1 MSPIGDSMRRALAA
15 LLLAT
20 PLLLPGSQASAQA
33 ESREGIYLQNQILQ
47 LRQEL
52 DQLRRGGGAA
62 AIPAPMPRGAAPSAS
77 QGELV
82 GTLLDR
88 VSTLE
93 EETRRLRG
101 RLDQAEYQNRS
112 LAQQVEKL
120 QGDLDYRLQQVEG
133 GAPRSA
139 PPAAPPARGPSP
151 AQSLPPVAGGAAAG
165 AAASAPAA
173 AARTPERALAEGQAA
188 LGRRDYA
195 AAEAAAKEVLAARGS
210 PRGYD
215 ARLLLADAEYGQRNW
230 QDAAVAYGEAYKAN
244 QKGSRAA
251 EALIGFGSALANL
264 NQKREACDAFALVQS
279 DHPQLRGPLKE
290 RLEAG
295 RQRAGCR

>member
-1 MSPIGDSMRRALAA
+1 MRRALAA

-20 PLLLPGSQASAQA
+20 PLALANAAPARAQA

-52 DQLRRGGGAA
+52 DQVRRGGGAA
-62 AIPAPMPRGAAPSAS
+62 VVPVPRGGNGGAP

-82 GTLLDR
+82 GALLER

-101 RLDQAEYQNRS
+101 RLEQAEFQNRT

-120 QGDLDYRLQQVEG
+120 QGDIDYRLQQLEG
-133 GAPRSA
+133 GGGTPR
-139 PPAAPPARGPSP
+139 PAAPPTRGPTP
-151 AQSLPPVAGGAAAG
+151 AQSLPPVAGPSGA
-165 AAASAPAA
+165 APAA
-173 AARTPERALAEGQAA
+173 APAAVARTPEKALADGQAA
-188 LGRRDYA
+188 LARRDYA
-195 AAEAAAKEVLAARGS
+195 AAETAAREALAARGS

-215 ARLLLADAEYGQRNW
+215 ARFLLADAEFGQRNW

-244 QKGSRAA
+244 AKGSRAP
-251 EALIGFGSALANL
+251 EALIGFGTSLANL
-264 NQKREACDAFALVQS
+264 NQKREACDAFGLVQS
-279 DHPQLRGPLKE
+279 EYPQLRGAMKE
-290 RLEAG
+290 RLDAG

>member
-1 MSPIGDSMRRALAA
+1 MRRALAA

-20 PLLLPGSQASAQA
+20 PLLLPGSQAWAQA

-62 AIPAPMPRGAAPSAS
+62 AIPAPMPRGAAPGAP

-82 GTLLDR
+82 GALLDR

-101 RLDQAEYQNRS
+101 RLDQAEYQNRT
-112 LAQQVEKL
+112 LTQQVEKL

-139 PPAAPPARGPSP
+139 PTAAAPPPRSPSP
-151 AQSLPPVAGGAAAG
+151 AQSLPPVAGG

-188 LGRRDYA
+188 LSRRDYA

-210 PRGYD
+210 PRSYD

-279 DHPQLRGPLKE
+279 EHPQLRGPLKE

>member
-1 MSPIGDSMRRALAA
+1 MRRVLAA

-20 PLLLPGSQASAQA
+20 PLLLPGARAWAQA

-62 AIPAPMPRGAAPSAS
+62 APVPVPRGAAPAAP

-82 GTLLDR
+82 GALLDR

-101 RLDQAEYQNRS
+101 RLDQAEYQNRT

-133 GAPRSA
+133 GTPRA
-139 PPAAPPARGPSP
+139 AAPAAPAPRAPSP
-151 AQSLPPVAGGAAAG
+151 GQSLPPVAGGAAA
-165 AAASAPAA
+165 APATTPA
-173 AARTPERALAEGQAA
+173 VARTPERALAEGQAA
-188 LGRRDYA
+188 LARRDYA
-195 AAEAAAKEVLAARGS
+195 AAEVAAKEALAARGS
-210 PRGYD
+210 PRAYD

-251 EALIGFGSALANL
+251 EALVGFGSSLANL

-279 DHPQLRGPLKE
+279 EHPQLRGALKE

>member
-1 MSPIGDSMRRALAA
+1 MRRALAA
-15 LLLAT
+15 LLLAA
-20 PLLLPGSQASAQA
+20 PLALSEAGPARAQA

-52 DQLRRGGGAA
+52 EQARRGGLAGPVPVAPSRGGGA
-62 AIPAPMPRGAAPSAS
+62 P
-77 QGELV
+77 GELV
-82 GTLLDR
+82 GALLDR

-101 RLDQAEYQNRS
+101 RLDQADFQNRT

-120 QGDLDYRLQQVEG
+120 QGDLDYRMQQLEG
-133 GAPRSA
+133 GGNAPRA
-139 PPAAPPARGPSP
+139 AAPPPR
-151 AQSLPPVAGGAAAG
+151 AG
-165 AAASAPAA
+165 AAPAPGPASGPAQTLPPIAGGRSAAPASTPVP
-173 AARTPERALAEGQAA
+173 AARTPERALADGQAA

-195 AAEAAAKEVLAARGS
+195 AAETAAREVLGARGS

-215 ARLLLADAEYGQRNW
+215 ARFILAEAEYGQRNW
-230 QDAAVAYGEAYKAN
+230 QDAAVAYGEAYRVN

-251 EALIGFGSALANL
+251 EALIGFGSSLANL
-264 NQKREACDAFALVQS
+264 NQKREACDAFGLVQS
-279 DHPQLRGPLKE
+279 ETPQLRGALKE

>member
-1 MSPIGDSMRRALAA
+1 MRRVLAA
-15 LLLAT
+15 LFLAT
-20 PLLLPGSQASAQA
+20 PLLLPGARASAQA

-52 DQLRRGGGAA
+52 DQLRRGGGGAA
-62 AIPAPMPRGAAPSAS
+62 AVVPVPRNAAPAAS

-82 GTLLDR
+82 GALLDR

-101 RLDQAEYQNRS
+101 RLDQAEYQNRT

-133 GAPRSA
+133 GAPRA
-139 PPAAPPARGPSP
+139 AAPAPSPRTPSP
-151 AQSLPPVAGGAAAG
+151 AQSLPPVAGGAA
-165 AAASAPAA
+165 SAPAA
-173 AARTPERALAEGQAA
+173 APSVARTPERALAEGQAA
-188 LGRRDYA
+188 LARRDYA
-195 AAEAAAKEVLAARGS
+195 AAESAAKEALAARGS
-210 PRGYD
+210 PRAYD

-251 EALIGFGSALANL
+251 EALVGFGSSLANL

-279 DHPQLRGPLKE
+279 EHPQLRGALRE

>member
-1 MSPIGDSMRRALAA
+1 MRRVLAA

-20 PLLLPGSQASAQA
+20 PLALAEAGPARAQA

-52 DQLRRGGGAA
+52 DQLRRGGGGMAA
-62 AIPAPMPRGAAPSAS
+62 PAPVAPPRGAAPAGP

-82 GTLLDR
+82 GALLDR

-101 RLDQAEYQNRS
+101 RLEQAEFQNRNLS
-112 LAQQVEKL
+112 QQVEKL
-120 QGDLDYRLQQVEG
+120 QGDLDYRLQQIEGGGG
-133 GAPRSA
+133 GAPRA
-139 PPAAPPARGPSP
+139 AAPAAPAARPASP
-151 AQSLPPVAGGAAAG
+151 AQSLPPVAGPGPAPAP
-165 AAASAPAA
+165 APAA
-173 AARTPERALAEGQAA
+173 AARTPEKALADGQAA
-188 LGRRDYA
+188 LTRRDFS
-195 AAEAAAKEVLAARGS
+195 AAEAAAREVLSARGS
-210 PRGYD
+210 PRAYD
-215 ARLLLADAEYGQRNW
+215 ARFLLADAEFGQRNW

-251 EALIGFGSALANL
+251 EALIGFGNSLANL
-264 NQKREACDAFALVQS
+264 NQRREACEAFGVVQS
-279 DHPQLRGPLKE
+279 EYPQLRGTLKE
-290 RLEAG
+290 RLDSG

>member
-1 MSPIGDSMRRALAA
+1 MRRALAA

-20 PLLLPGSQASAQA
+20 PLLLPGSQAWAQA

-62 AIPAPMPRGAAPSAS
+62 AIPAPMPRGAAPGAP

-82 GTLLDR
+82 GALLDR

-101 RLDQAEYQNRS
+101 RLDQAEYQNRT
-112 LAQQVEKL
+112 LMQQVEKL

-139 PPAAPPARGPSP
+139 PAAAAPPPRSPSP
-151 AQSLPPVAGGAAAG
+151 AQSLPPVAGG

-188 LGRRDYA
+188 LSRRDYA

-210 PRGYD
+210 PRSYD

-279 DHPQLRGPLKE
+279 EHPQLRGPLKE